1 MAPNENP
8 RFSGA
13 LAPEKRTIVIVAR
26 HGERLDY
33 YLRDKPDDSNFIPTA
48 DRPWDPPLSER
59 GRLQGR
65 ALGTYLATITPEL
78 GLGNV
83 SGVYSSPLIRCCQ
96 TAAEA
101 IVGYNNHIKKAV
113 GGSNTKNDDVYV
125 QVEPGVVESMNE
137 NWYRSWSLDGSNGSW
152 GGPPNLGDPD
162 NLKRDDRSNH
172 PSHTLLRGGKEVHSY
187 FSSNPDADS
196 RDDSIQFCYNP
207 TNQIPHQD
215 LASIISPTED
225 SIFKYPSNETNP
237 INETTSPPP
246 PLPTDVQAPSC
257 SFTYHWNNFESSIG
271 QQDRMHHV
279 IESLAQKHPGE
290 TILVV
295 SHGGPV
301 THLFERLM
309 KKEWK
314 EHGLA
319 TYACFSVY
327 EKITVES
334 SCQNNL
340 EEEKGGGGEEPYWNS
355 LVVNESC
362 HVDAMKLESEKE
374 STNKVDFFE

>member
-1 MAPNENP
+1 MAPHENA
-8 RFSGA
+8 FSSA
-13 LAPEKRTIVIVAR
+13 AHLQSEKRTIVIVAR

-65 ALGTYLATITPEL
+65 ALGTHLASVIQER
-78 GLGNV
+78 GLGEV

-101 IVGYNNHIKKAV
+101 IVGYAE
-113 GGSNTKNDDVYV
+113 GLGCDTNDVNV
-125 QVEPGVVESMNE
+125 KVEPGVVESMNG
-137 NWYRSWSLDGSNGSW
+137 NWYRSWCLDGSNGSW
-152 GGPPNLGDPD
+152 GGPPNVDPND
-162 NLKRDDRSNH
+162 LKRDDRSNQPIH
-172 PSHTLLRGGKEVHSY
+172 SLLRGGKDVHSY
-187 FSSNPDADS
+187 FSSRPDRDP
-196 RDDSIQFCYNP
+196 RDDSIQHCHNP
-207 TNQIPHQD
+207 TNQIPHED
-215 LASIISPTED
+215 LASIVSPSED
-225 SIFKYPSNETNP
+225 SIFKYPSNKTHGVIDN
-237 INETTSPPP
+237 TT
-246 PLPTDVQAPSC
+246 TQQAPTC
-257 SFTYHWNNFESSIG
+257 TFAYKWDNFESGIA

-279 IESLAQKHPGE
+279 IESLAQNHEGE

-309 KKEWK
+309 KKGWE

-327 EKITVES
+327 EKVTVETNG
-334 SCQNNL
+334 QQG
-340 EEEKGGGGEEPYWNS
+340 EGGQEHSWNS

-362 HVDAMKLESEKE
+362 HVEAMKFASEKE
-374 STNKVDFFE
+374 SSNKVDFFE